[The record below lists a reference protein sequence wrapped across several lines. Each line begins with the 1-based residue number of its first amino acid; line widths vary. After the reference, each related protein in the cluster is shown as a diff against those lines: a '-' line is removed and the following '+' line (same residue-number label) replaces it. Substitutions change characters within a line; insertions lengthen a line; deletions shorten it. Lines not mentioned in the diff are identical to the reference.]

1 MIHCIL
7 SYSGTYR
14 LFGHSEMAFLET
26 AFVGDLQR
34 VCRVRL
40 EGGRP

>member
-1 MIHCIL
+1 MIRRLL

-26 AFVGDLQR
+26 AFPGDLQR

-40 EGGRP
+40 EGGQP